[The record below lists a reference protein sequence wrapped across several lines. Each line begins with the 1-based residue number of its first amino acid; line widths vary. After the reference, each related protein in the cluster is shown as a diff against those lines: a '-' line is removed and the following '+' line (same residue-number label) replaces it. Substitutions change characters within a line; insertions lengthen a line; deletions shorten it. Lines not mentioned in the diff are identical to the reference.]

1 MGEAALVVIVIAS
14 GDVKSPLHERYRIEE
29 AFPATE
35 EHVISL
41 SKEEGHLLLAAP
53 PRTVRVIILSDDRQA
68 MPIGVKLGADVGK
81 DRFVPQWK
89 EKLKEIVA
97 SGRGSKV
104 HLEGVGEAHL
114 DEGTT
119 EAQVEE
125 ITP

>member
-1 MGEAALVVIVIAS
+1 MEAALVAIVVAQ
-14 GDVKSPLHERYRIEE
+14 GDSKTPLHQRYRIEE

-68 MPIGVKLGADVGK
+68 MPIGVKLGEDVAK

-89 EKLKEIVA
+89 ERLKEIVA

-104 HLEGVGEAHL
+104 CMEGVGEAHL
-114 DEGTT
+114 EVFEEK
-119 EAQVEE
+119 EAQVAE
-125 ITP
+125 IA